1 MLKMLKTFSKHKTL
15 ILIFVL
21 AAFFR
26 FWQIGTNPPGL
37 TPDEA
42 ALGYNAYSILK
53 TGRDEFGKSF
63 PIIFKS
69 FGDYKPGLY
78 VYLDIPFVA
87 TLGLNEVST
96 RLPSVVAGILSVSLI
111 YLITRELFISNEHGR
126 GKLEVIAAAV
136 AACNPWMIYFS
147 RGAWEAN
154 VSLCLTL
161 FGIYFFLKAIYNSK
175 FIIHSSVFFA
185 LTLITYQGAKLSSAI
200 VLLILLVVYWN
211 DFWKIKFKYLVLSL
225 SLGILISLPI
235 ILSFF
240 NGQTFRLTI
249 FSIFSYRRPVAQV
262 QALLSEDNEKV
273 GSLSYDLFHT
283 ETLNYVNA
291 ILGRYFNNF
300 SGRFLF
306 FDGDWANPISTAPYQ
321 GVLLLGDLI
330 FLPLGIFLVFK
341 NKIQKG
347 HLLIFF
353 WLILAP
359 FSSALS
365 RDDLNAVRDL
375 NLTVPMIIFI
385 SFGIFET
392 LKQLDNQMVKW
403 LTIIGYGFVGAIY
416 LFSFIYFVDALFIHL
431 PIHNSNLW
439 RYGYRE
445 AVEYL
450 TPVES
455 QYKNIVFE
463 ESFNQPYIYFL
474 FYQKYDPSK
483 WQKEAHLVNSQFTG
497 DVGFEQ
503 RVDNITFSQIDWS
516 ALKNK
521 PGTLVVTGPNSLPP
535 DYQNNA
541 ILIDQIKYL
550 NGTDTAFDIIK
561 MK

>member
-1 MLKMLKTFSKHKTL
+1 MNRSISSKWILACILLLAL
-15 ILIFVL
+15 IL
-21 AAFFR
+21 R
-26 FWQIGTNPPGL
+26 FWSLGINPPGL

-53 TGRDEFGKSF
+53 TGRDEFGKTF

-78 VYLDIPFVA
+78 VYLDVPFVA
-87 TLGLNEVST
+87 ALGLNEVST
-96 RLPSVVAGILSVSLI
+96 RLPSVFAGVLSVFLL
-111 YLITRELFISNEHGR
+111 YLIIKELFHSLEIGKW
-126 GKLEVIAAAV
+126 KLEIVTAAV
-136 AACNPWMIYFS
+136 AATNPWMIYFS

-161 FGIYFFLKAIYNSK
+161 FGIYFFLKAIHNSK
-175 FIIHSSVFFA
+175 FIIHSSIFFA
-185 LTLITYQGAKLSSAI
+185 LTLIIYQGAKLSSAI
-200 VLLILLVVYWN
+200 VLLILLIVYWN

-225 SLGILISLPI
+225 SLGIIISVPI

-249 FSIFSYRRPVAQV
+249 FSIFSYRRPAAQV
-262 QALLSEDNEKV
+262 QTLLSEDNEKI

-283 ETLNYVNA
+283 ESLNYVNA

-306 FDGDWANPISTAPYQ
+306 FEGDWANPISTAPYQ
-321 GVLLLGDLI
+321 GVLLLADII

-341 NKIQKG
+341 NKTQKG
-347 HLLIFF
+347 NWFVLF

-375 NLTVPMIIFI
+375 NLAVPMIIFI
-385 SFGIFET
+385 SFGLFFALNWIS
-392 LKQLDNQMVKW
+392 KQKYSLIYY
-403 LTIIGYGFVGAIY
+403 LAAIGIYGFS
-416 LFSFIYFVDALFIHL
+416 LIYFLDALFVHL
-431 PIHNSNLW
+431 PVHNSNLW
-439 RYGYRE
+439 RYGYKQ
-445 AVEYL
+445 AVEYV
-450 TPVES
+450 TPLKS

-463 ESFNQPYIYFL
+463 QSFDQPYIYFL
-474 FYQKYDPSK
+474 YYQKYDPYR
-483 WQKEAHLVNSQFTG
+483 WQKQAHLVNSQYVG

-503 RVDNITFSQIDWS
+503 KIDNIQFKQIDWS
-516 ALKNK
+516 ALKNQH
-521 PGTLVVTGPNSLPP
+521 GTLVVSGPNSLPP
-535 DYQNNA
+535 DYQTNA
-541 ILIDQIKYL
+541 TLVDQIKYL
-550 NGTDTAFDIIK
+550 NGTDIAFDIIK